1 MCAFLRSLRAKSRDS
16 HLHAVDG
23 LVQAVH
29 IHTAAIAATPG
40 GWLHEG
46 RGEHILTTAAG
57 FTRACKSSS

>member
-1 MCAFLRSLRAKSRDS
+1 MCAFLRSLRAVTRWLSTRRRWAS
-16 HLHAVDG
+16 AG
-23 LVQAVH
+23 LH